1 MIDAAQEQTLT
12 FEQAA
17 ARLPRPVH
25 LAWVHRWATRGIPG
39 PDGTRIRLEAVKVG
53 CRWATSVEALGRFLA
68 ATTAA
73 ATANRAE
80 PINAA

>member
-1 MIDAAQEQTLT
+1 MIDAARENIMT

-25 LAWVHRWATRGIPG
+25 PASVHRWATRGIPG

-73 ATANRAE
+73 ATRGRAE
-80 PINAA
+80 PTHA